1 MFSSNVLTRNILTLC
16 FLLEDKPRSEV
27 KSCVKRRIEDSKNT
41 AELRKEKR
49 GLHALST
56 SDKINLATLSVQRTR
71 MNVEVKQTK
80 LLTYSTQDAS
90 LKAQIDSAQKLA
102 LIICPTYDEN
112 HMVWRRV
119 HTLME
124 EHAQLGKKMK
134 ELSDDNNFEINK
146 EGRADN
152 IRDFVDIESDLEST
166 RSKVLTIA
174 SSPSKV
180 PDEIDIEATQ
190 TKDSEDK
197 SEQELDVD
205 VHNVGGSEKV

>member
-71 MNVEVKQTK
+71 MNVEVKKTK

>member
-71 MNVEVKQTK
+71 MNAEVKQTK

-112 HMVWRRV
+112 HMAWRRV

-134 ELSDDNNFEINK
+134 ELSDDNNFEIDK

-197 SEQELDVD
+197 LEQELDVD

>member
-134 ELSDDNNFEINK
+134 ELSDDNNFEIDK

-152 IRDFVDIESDLEST
+152 ICDFVDIESDLEST

>member
-56 SDKINLATLSVQRTR
+56 SDKINLATLSVQRTC

-112 HMVWRRV
+112 HMVWRWV

-134 ELSDDNNFEINK
+134 ELSDDNNFEIDK
-146 EGRADN
+146 EGRSDN
-152 IRDFVDIESDLEST
+152 ICDFVDIESDLEST

>member
-49 GLHALST
+49 GLHALSI
-56 SDKINLATLSVQRTR
+56 SDKINLATLSVQRTL

-80 LLTYSTQDAS
+80 LLTYSIQDAS
-90 LKAQIDSAQKLA
+90 LQAQIDSAQKLA

-134 ELSDDNNFEINK
+134 ELSDDNNFEIDK

-166 RSKVLTIA
+166 R
-174 SSPSKV
+174 
-180 PDEIDIEATQ
+180 Q
-190 TKDSEDK
+190 
-197 SEQELDVD
+197 
-205 VHNVGGSEKV
+205 

>member
-1 MFSSNVLTRNILTLC
+1 
-16 FLLEDKPRSEV
+16 
-27 KSCVKRRIEDSKNT
+27 
-41 AELRKEKR
+41 
-49 GLHALST
+49 
-56 SDKINLATLSVQRTR
+56 

-134 ELSDDNNFEINK
+134 ELSDDNNFEIDK

>member
-134 ELSDDNNFEINK
+134 ELSDDNNFEIDK

>member
-1 MFSSNVLTRNILTLC
+1 MFSSKVLTRNILTLC

-134 ELSDDNNFEINK
+134 ELSDDNNFEIDK

>member
-49 GLHALST
+49 GLHALSI

-90 LKAQIDSAQKLA
+90 LQAQIDSAQKLA

-112 HMVWRRV
+112 HMVWRQV

-134 ELSDDNNFEINK
+134 ELSDDNNFEIDK